1 MNYIPEAL
9 SLFAHDLL
17 RMLPAFII
25 GVGAAA
31 LIKTYRWDLR
41 LRAYMK
47 NSGRATIPL
56 AVFLG
61 IFSPLCACG
70 VLPVVIPLAVSG
82 VPVAPLLALLA
93 TSPLMSPDA
102 FTITWAGLGPSLAWA
117 KLVSAIGMGTL
128 VGSVAFLLEKHTD
141 FLKDVVRLTPVRN
154 SEDGESSASDI
165 ACANDITIPTMV
177 VKERENK
184 ALFFLDR
191 AKDTSLFIG
200 KFLLMAVAIEV
211 LMEMFLPME
220 FVRVLAGRSDFSSL
234 VMAAFFGVPLPAH
247 QIPVVPVLRGLLD
260 LGMDKGA
267 AVTFLVA
274 GPVTSIPALVVI
286 WKIFHRRVFM
296 TYLSLCI
303 FGAIAAGEIYRLTI

>member
-141 FLKDVVRLTPVRN
+141 FLKDVIRLTPVQG
-154 SEDGESSASDI
+154 SEDGNLSAYDI
-165 ACANDITIPTMV
+165 ACANDIAIPTMV